1 MRSDR
6 GLKEDC
12 SRAVSKTEFIS
23 DPVPED
29 FSDCVEA
36 AVAGLGPIP
45 GKLTWCRFLFYCAQD
60 CAWGLRRAVNKG
72 GTSEEGSSDEHGPGL
87 KCRSRVVDCTL
98 EQHCRPWSHSSKKW
112 TVGSCGISM
121 ENHSRRGVLWRTS
134 ERDSQHAQVTV
145 ASTGRRGRSTCWRRS
160 T

>member
-1 MRSDR
+1 MILRFDAASLGEYQLRSDR

-45 GKLTWCRFLFYCAQD
+45 GKLTWCRFLFYCPQD

-72 GTSEEGSSDEHGPGL
+72 GTSEEGSSESQFEEVD
-87 KCRSRVVDCTL
+87 SRLVRYIDGESFT
-98 EQHCRPWSHSSKKW
+98 
-112 TVGSCGISM
+112 
-121 ENHSRRGVLWRTS
+121 
-134 ERDSQHAQVTV
+134 
-145 ASTGRRGRSTCWRRS
+145 
-160 T
+160 